1 MESNEKKENGNR
13 YSIPIIFII
22 QYSSKID
29 IAKISLL
36 AEFSEILSIEIAKF
50 IYIYFHTSIFYLF
63 MDAKLQLLYCSY
75 ALKMGKKCNEK
86 CWYQFL
92 INP

>member
-1 MESNEKKENGNR
+1 MESNEKKENRNR
-13 YSIPIIFII
+13 YSIPIIFTK

-36 AEFSEILSIEIAKF
+36 VEFSEILSIEIAKF

-63 MDAKLQLLYCSY
+63 MDAKLQLLYCKLY
-75 ALKMGKKCNEK
+75 APKMGKKCNEK
-86 CWYQFL
+86 CWYQFF
-92 INP
+92 